1 MDLLSLGGVFLG
13 SSQLYPGMPGG
24 TCWSLTEGL
33 SFSEALLHA
42 CLHGSKVF
50 SSSCK
55 ECISPHLALLCHSH
69 LDHKN
74 SFLWDIFTSL
84 SSPM

>member
-1 MDLLSLGGVFLG
+1 MDLLSLGGG
-13 SSQLYPGMPGG
+13 SFWGAVNCILECQEGPAGPSLKVLASQRLCSMVPK
-24 TCWSLTEGL
+24 
-33 SFSEALLHA
+33 FFHLLA
-42 CLHGSKVF
+42 N
-50 SSSCK
+50 K
-55 ECISPHLALLCHSH
+55 ECISPHLALLCRSH